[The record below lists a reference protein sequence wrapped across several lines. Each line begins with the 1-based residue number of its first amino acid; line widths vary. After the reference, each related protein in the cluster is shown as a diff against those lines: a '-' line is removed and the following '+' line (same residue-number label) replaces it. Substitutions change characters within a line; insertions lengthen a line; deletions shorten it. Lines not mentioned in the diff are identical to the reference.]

1 MCRSWCETILGVIVI
16 VFALM
21 PQEWAKWVV
30 VAVAAILIIHSFT
43 CKACFH
49 GGMHGGMGGKKAKYY
64 SKKGK
69 KG

>member
-1 MCRSWCETILGVIVI
+1 MCKSWCETILGIIII

-30 VAVAAILIIHSFT
+30 VIVAAMLIIHSFA

-49 GGMHGGMGGKKAKYY
+49 GGMSDKKAKYY